1 VTLGTRALQLAR
13 PDIGAREE
21 EYVLD
26 ALHSGVLGLGPYTRR
41 FEEAFAAFHG
51 TRYAAAVSSGTA
63 GLHLAL
69 RIADV
74 GPGDEVITTPISFVA
89 SANSVLF
96 ERGTPVFADVD
107 ERTFNLDPDAI
118 EAAITPR
125 TKALMPVHVF
135 GLPAEMDRINAI
147 AQRHGLAVIED
158 AAEAVGTVRA
168 GRRVGADGN
177 PAIFAF
183 YPNKQMTTGEGGIV
197 TTDDA
202 EVHAKLKSLSNQG
215 RSDTGDW
222 LEHDRLG
229 FNYRL
234 DELSAAVGLAQVER
248 LETEILP
255 GRAAVAARYDALLGE
270 LDGVEVPAAPA
281 PGDERSWFVYVVRL
295 DAEVD
300 RNGVMASL
308 QERGVA
314 CKPYLPAVHLQPFYR
329 ELGHR
334 EGECPVAEAI
344 ARSTLALPFHTRL
357 DEDDQAYVAEQLA
370 AAIAAN

>member
-1 VTLGTRALQLAR
+1 VTLGTRSLQLAR

-63 GLHLAL
+63 GLHLAV
-69 RIADV
+69 RIADI
-74 GPGDEVITTPISFVA
+74 GPGDEVVTTPISFVA

-107 ERTFNLDPDAI
+107 ERTFNIDPDAV

-125 TKALMPVHVF
+125 TKALMPVHIF
-135 GLPAEMDRINAI
+135 GLSAEMDRIDAI
-147 AQRHGLAVIED
+147 ARKHGLAVIED

-177 PAIFAF
+177 PAVFAF

-197 TTDDA
+197 TTDDEA
-202 EVHAKLKSLSNQG
+202 VYAKLKSLSNQG

-248 LETEILP
+248 LDEILA
-255 GRAAVAARYDALLGE
+255 GRAVVAARYDALLRG

-281 PGDERSWFVYVVRL
+281 PRDERSWFVYVVRL
-295 DAEVD
+295 ARDVD
-300 RNGVMASL
+300 RNGVMAFL

-329 ELGHR
+329 DLGHR

-344 ARSTLALPFHTRL
+344 ARSTLALPFHTGL

-370 AAIAAN
+370 AAIAAG

>member
-1 VTLGTRALQLAR
+1 VTLGTRSLQLAR

-63 GLHLAL
+63 GLHLAV
-69 RIADV
+69 RIAQV

-107 ERTFNLDPDAI
+107 ERTFNIDPEAI

-125 TKALMPVHVF
+125 TKALMPVHIF
-135 GLPAEMDRINAI
+135 GLPADMDRINAI
-147 AQRHGLAVIED
+147 ARKHGLAVIED

-168 GRRVGADGN
+168 GRRVGGDGN

-202 EVHAKLKSLSNQG
+202 DVYAQLKSLSNQG

-234 DELSAAVGLAQVER
+234 DELSSAVGLAQVER
-248 LETEILP
+248 LESEILP
-255 GRAAVAARYDALLGE
+255 GRAAVAARYDALLSE
-270 LDGVEVPAAPA
+270 IEGVETPAAPA

-295 DAEVD
+295 DAEID
-300 RNGVMASL
+300 RNGVMAFL

-334 EGECPVAEAI
+334 EGECPVAERI

-370 AAIAAN
+370 AAIAAS